1 MIDGVTKV
9 IQLEQLLEQGKT
21 AADIR
26 KIINK
31 NIENKEY
38 LKYGG

>member
-26 KIINK
+26 KIIN
-31 NIENKEY
+31 
-38 LKYGG
+38 

>member
-31 NIENKEY
+31 NKENQEY